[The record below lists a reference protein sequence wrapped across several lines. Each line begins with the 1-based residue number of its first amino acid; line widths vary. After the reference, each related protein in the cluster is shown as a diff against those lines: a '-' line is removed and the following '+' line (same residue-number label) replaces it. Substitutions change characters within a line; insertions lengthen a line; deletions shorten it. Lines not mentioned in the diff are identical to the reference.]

1 MKDLTYDI
9 RNIIKEIID
18 DIKDIKLDEVVG
30 IGGTATTLAAVAQ
43 QLESYDR
50 SKVHG
55 YELRLEEIDY
65 MINRFKSEDNNSR
78 KKIKGLQP
86 KRSDIILAGSQ
97 ILYEILAGLSL
108 KSIRI
113 SEYDNLEGYIYL
125 G

>member
-1 MKDLTYDI
+1 M
-9 RNIIKEIID
+9 
-18 DIKDIKLDEVVG
+18 G